1 MIPQTSDV
9 KMNSFIIL
17 AMMMRAMD
25 DDIFSD
31 LIRSGVTGE
40 MNNWRCGLSRWSSSL
55 GTERSYFLL
64 LLQVRN
70 KIEEIK
76 CVSHSICKS
85 TLLECTLVVVVVV
98 VVAGW
103 MEMIE

>member
-1 MIPQTSDV
+1 MIPQTSAV
-9 KMNSFIIL
+9 KMTSFIIL

-40 MNNWRCGLSRWSSSL
+40 MNNLRCGLSRWSSSL
-55 GTERSYFLL
+55 GTERSYFL

-85 TLLECTLVVVVVV
+85 TLLECTLLVVVVVV
-98 VVAGW
+98 VGW